1 MDLLDLLDILK
12 QPDNGLDEFYSAQM
26 RECLENRVLVF
37 NRCVDES
44 LVEDMVLY
52 IMKWNREDRDIP
64 VDKRKPIILLMHSG
78 GGDVFAGT
86 ALVNVLLA
94 SSTPTKAIALG
105 LVASAAYD
113 IYLACDERL
122 AFANSIF
129 LQHDGGVDIST
140 SSKKMKEIA
149 EFFTRAMAQRDK
161 DLILSRTNM
170 EESFYDDI
178 YGEEFYFYA
187 DKAKELGVVHKI
199 IGDDIDI
206 GEIF

>member
-1 MDLLDLLDILK
+1 MELLDIISGG
-12 QPDNGLDEFYSAQM
+12 NSGMDEFFSAQM
-26 RECLENRVLVF
+26 HECLDNRVLVF
-37 NRCVDES
+37 NRGVDES
-44 LVEDMVLY
+44 LVEDFILY
-52 IMKWNREDRDIP
+52 ILKWNREDKDIP
-64 VDKRKPIILLMHSG
+64 IEKRKPITLLIHSL

-94 SSTPTKAIALG
+94 SDTPTKAVALG
-105 LVASAAYD
+105 IVASAAYD
-113 IYLACDERL
+113 IYLACDDRI
-122 AFANSIF
+122 AFSNSIF

-149 EFFTRAMAQRDK
+149 EFFTRSMAQKDK

-170 EESFYDDI
+170 EEDFYDDI

-199 IGDDIDI
+199 IGEDIDV
-206 GEIF
+206 GDIF

>member
-1 MDLLDLLDILK
+1 MELLDILT
-12 QPDNGLDEFYSAQM
+12 PNSGMDEFYSAQM
-26 RECLENRVLVF
+26 HECLDNRVLIF
-37 NRCVDES
+37 NRGVDES
-44 LVEDMVLY
+44 LVEDFVLY
-52 IMKWNREDRDIP
+52 ILKWNREDKDIP
-64 VDKRKPIILLMHSG
+64 VEKRRPITLLIHSM

-86 ALVNVLLA
+86 ALVNVLL
-94 SSTPTKAIALG
+94 SSDTPTIGVALG

-122 AFANSIF
+122 AFNNSIF
-129 LQHDGGVDIST
+129 LQHDGGLDIST

-170 EESFYDDI
+170 EEDFYDDI

-199 IGDDIDI
+199 IGEDIEI